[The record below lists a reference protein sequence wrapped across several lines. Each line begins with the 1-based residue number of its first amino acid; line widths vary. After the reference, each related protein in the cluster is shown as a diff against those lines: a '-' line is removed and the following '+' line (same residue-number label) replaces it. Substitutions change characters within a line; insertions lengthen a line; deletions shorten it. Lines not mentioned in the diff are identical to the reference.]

1 MYVSKY
7 KTLTIISNS
16 KHGFLKYPANY
27 STKKLQI
34 NKCPWKY
41 HIYFYFFFSPI
52 ISEALLNRAHLNQWI
67 FLTFQKSSAHRK
79 VPNYSI
85 SIFLKI
91 IFYVNRNNFSFWSF
105 CVFAYY
111 SAQCSQMLT
120 IIFWKVKLSSRF
132 VDNLN
137 SNRMPKFIR

>member
-1 MYVSKY
+1 MFF
-7 KTLTIISNS
+7 L
-16 KHGFLKYPANY
+16 FLKYPAICEKNLNKIA
-27 STKKLQI
+27 TKKLQI

-52 ISEALLNRAHLNQWI
+52 ISEALLNRAHLNQCI
-67 FLTFQKSSAHRK
+67 FPSFQISSAHRK

-91 IFYVNRNNFSFWSF
+91 IFLVNPYNFSLWSF
-105 CVFAYY
+105 CVVAYH
-111 SAQCSQMLT
+111 SAKCSQCSQMLT
-120 IIFWKVKLSSRF
+120 IIVWKVKLSSRF

-137 SNRMPKFIR
+137 SNRIPKFIR